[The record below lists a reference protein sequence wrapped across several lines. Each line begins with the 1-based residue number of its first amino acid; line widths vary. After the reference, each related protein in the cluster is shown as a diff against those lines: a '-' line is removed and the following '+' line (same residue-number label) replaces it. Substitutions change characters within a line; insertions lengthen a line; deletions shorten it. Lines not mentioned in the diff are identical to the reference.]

1 VASLQQQQLW
11 PLVND
16 VTRIRL
22 PRRPGISTDQSDFT
36 VRPVDHSSVARRKPN
51 QLDSYLAAA
60 RRQVCDSPGVDTYG
74 QRYVNAREIL
84 THGWRRAKIGGRA
97 VRVGD
102 AEKWRLAPQYCNQ
115 FDKQQ

>member
-60 RRQVCDSPGVDTYG
+60 AASLWLAPGVDTYG

-84 THGWRRAKIGGRA
+84 THGWTRAKIGGRA
-97 VRVGD
+97 VQVGD
-102 AEKWRLAPQYCNQ
+102 AEKWRHTPQYRNL
-115 FDKQQ
+115 FDKQR